1 MEIRKNVIAF
11 LNMKGGVCKTTLC
24 REIAYTLTE
33 KCDKTV
39 LVIDIDPQS
48 NCTQAFYEK
57 YNIIE
62 GDSVKKYMQAKKD
75 LPSIEN
81 IFSKS
86 ADMLTRPS
94 MENIIY
100 KFNEKLHIIPSS
112 LDTLFMDRE
121 TSNGNDQIL
130 LNFIK
135 DKNLRGDYDY
145 IFIDCPP
152 TYSFYTISALLA
164 SDYYLVP
171 LVPDIYSILGLD
183 LLNRVVEKLNYKYK
197 AILEYNPIENM
208 GVIFTKVPTDTRI
221 TKGMKDNID
230 EIQLEFRDIY
240 FFEQKFQLSN
250 KSATDKIETFIIDR
264 NDSNLVNNITLICH
278 EFIERMDNLN
288 GK

>member
-1 MEIRKNVIAF
+1 MEDRKNVIAF

-24 REIAYTLTE
+24 KEIAYTLTE
-33 KCDKTV
+33 KLEKKV

-57 YNIIE
+57 YNVIE
-62 GDSVKKYMQAKKD
+62 GESVKKYMEIKKD

-81 IFSKS
+81 IFSKPI
-86 ADMLTRPS
+86 DMVKKAS
-94 MENIIY
+94 MDHIIIS
-100 KFNEKLHIIPSS
+100 FNNNLHMIPSS
-112 LDTLFMDRE
+112 LNTLFMDRE

-135 DKNLRGDYDY
+135 DEKLRIDYDY

-164 SDYYLVP
+164 ADYYLVP
-171 LVPDIYSILGLD
+171 LVPDIYSMLGLD

-197 AILEYNPIENM
+197 AILEHNPLKNV
-208 GVIFTKVPTDTRI
+208 GVIFTKVPTEKRI
-221 TKGMKDNID
+221 NKSMQDNIKDIQD
-230 EIQLEFRDIY
+230 EFKDIY
-240 FFEQKFQLSN
+240 FFEQKFQYSS
-250 KSATDKIETFIIDR
+250 KSANDKIETFIIDR
-264 NDSNLVNNITLICH
+264 NDNALVNNITLICH